1 MSKIAIITD
10 SSCDLPKE
18 YIKENK
24 IFVLPLQVNMPN
36 GSFLDGVNITP
47 EDVYKVMPDV
57 VPTTSQPSPEDVMK
71 LFEQVKKEGYTQAIV
86 VSISAVMSGTY
97 SVYKLVAEE
106 EKELELRIFNSR
118 RLSMALGH
126 LVIYA
131 AELRDKGLS
140 LDEIYKSLED
150 GWKLANGMFCIPTLK
165 YLVKGGRIGLVA
177 GTIGTI
183 LGIIPVISINDEGR
197 YYTELKTRHY
207 NIAVKKMAER
217 LREIVKD
224 KVADIAVIH
233 GDAFDK
239 AKDLMDSIKES
250 VKTRKLF
257 ISSISPA
264 LGVHTG
270 RGLVGITY
278 RLIND

>member
-10 SSCDLPKE
+10 SSCDLPKDFVE
-18 YIKENK
+18 ENK
-24 IFVLPLQVNMPN
+24 VFVLPLQVNMPS
-36 GSFLDGVNITP
+36 GSYLDGINITP
-47 EDVYKVMPDV
+47 EDVYNVMPEV
-57 VPTTSQPSPEDVMK
+57 IPTTSQPSPDDVMN
-71 LFEQVKKEGYTQAIV
+71 LFEKVKKEGCTQAII

-97 SVYKLVAEE
+97 NVYKMIAEQ
-106 EKELELRIFNSR
+106 EKELECRIVNSR

-131 AELRDKGLS
+131 TELRDKDWS
-140 LDEIYKSLED
+140 LDEIYNALDK
-150 GWKLANGMFCIPTLK
+150 GWKHVNGMFCIPTLK

-207 NIAVKKMAER
+207 NIAIKKMAEK
-217 LREIVKD
+217 LKEIVKGR
-224 KVADIAVIH
+224 VADIAIVH
-233 GDAFDK
+233 GDALDK
-239 AKDLMDSIKES
+239 AKDLMNNLKETI
-250 VKTRKLF
+250 KTRKFF
-257 ISSISPA
+257 ISSVSPA

-270 RGLVGITY
+270 RGLVGVTY
-278 RLIND
+278 RILRD